1 MSDSDESQSFLAICE
16 ACGKETWWNTSFVF
30 NVGMVE
36 GRKLG
41 VSTIKEC
48 SECGRVE
55 GYDGTSNISS

>member
-1 MSDSDESQSFLAICE
+1 MTHEENKSFLAICE
-16 ACGKETWWNTSFVF
+16 ACGKETWWNASFVF

-48 SECGRVE
+48 IECGAVE
-55 GYDGTSNISS
+55 RYDGTSDISS

>member
-1 MSDSDESQSFLAICE
+1 MVVAICE
-16 ACGKETWWNTSFVF
+16 ACGKETWWNASVVF

-48 SECGRVE
+48 IECGAIER
-55 GYDGTSNISS
+55 YDGTSDISS